1 MSDTAVLPQGAGYG
15 VVIGIGLFFS
25 TFMICLTAL
34 QTRYTAFSPK
44 DSEEFSTASRSVK
57 PGLIASG
64 IVSAWTWAATLLQS
78 CAVAYK
84 FGISGPWWYGAGAC
98 VQILLFAMLAAKLKL
113 NAPYAHT
120 WLEIVGVRWGK
131 AAHLVFMFFGFA
143 TNIIVS
149 SMLILGGS
157 ATVTDLTG
165 MNTIAACFLIPI
177 GVAIYVVVGG
187 MRSTLLCDYTH
198 TVILFVII
206 FVSSRA
212 PFPSVVFDTLDQ
224 TFTFTVYATS
234 PKIGSPTKMHELL
247 ATASSIAP
255 VEGNAHGS
263 YLTMRS
269 KNGIIFGVINIIGNF
284 ATVFQDQAYWQRA
297 IASRPATTVKAYL
310 LGGLAWFAIPFT
322 FATTLGL
329 AAVALRGDPDMRV
342 LSPADV
348 SAGLPA
354 AAAAA
359 ALLGKGGA
367 AAILILLF
375 LAVTSACSAELI
387 ASSSLL
393 TYDVYVKYF
402 NPKANEGQV
411 LRMGHC
417 MYPQVAFWA
426 IVCGVAG
433 TIFFYIG
440 VSMGWLYTFM
450 GVILGSGVAPI
461 ALCITWSK
469 ANKWGCIGGS
479 ILGFFCGLIAWLVTT
494 AKLNDGV
501 INVVTSG
508 GDYEMLAGNLASIL
522 IGAVVAVVTSL
533 IVAFWAIVCGV
544 AGTIFFYIGV
554 SMGWLYTF
562 MGVILGSGV
571 APIALC
577 VTWSKANKWGC
588 IGGSILGFFCGLIA
602 WLVTTA
608 KLNDGVINVVTSGGD
623 YEMLAGNLASILIG
637 AVVAVVTSLIW
648 PDDYDWE
655 ATRTFNKPEPQSES
669 PVESIPSDRESL
681 SEKKDTVTTKAA
693 SVTDSFD
700 AAEQE
705 SELDPAKLKKAF
717 HFASWSSL
725 GLFVI
730 LILLIPLPLFGSAR
744 VYNVKD
750 LTAWVS
756 IGIAWTFFSSFAVVL
771 YPLYESRTALGQIGR
786 GIVKDIFAGG
796 SGKYVSPV
804 KSAGA

>member
-1 MSDTAVLPQGAGYG
+1 MSDAAVLPQGAGYG

-25 TFMICLTAL
+25 AFMIGLTAL

-78 CAVAYK
+78 SAVAYK
-84 FGISGPWWYGAGAC
+84 FGISGPWWYGAGAT

-113 NAPYAHT
+113 NAPFAHT

-131 AAHLVFMFFGFA
+131 VAHLVFMFFGFA

-198 TVILFVII
+198 TTILFII
-206 FVSSRA
+206 ILV
-212 PFPSVVFDTLDQ
+212 
-224 TFTFTVYATS
+224 FTFTVYATS
-234 PKIGSPTKMHELL
+234 PKIGSPAKMHELL
-247 ATASSIAP
+247 SAVSTTAPI
-255 VEGNAHGS
+255 EGNAHGS

-322 FATTLGL
+322 LATTLGL
-329 AAVALRGDPDMRV
+329 AAAALRGDPDMKV

-367 AAILILLF
+367 AALLILLF

-393 TYDVYVKYF
+393 TYDVYVRYI
-402 NPKANEGQV
+402 NPKANEA
-411 LRMGHC
+411 
-417 MYPQVAFWA
+417 QVAFWA
-426 IVCGVAG
+426 LVCGVAG

-479 ILGFFCGLIAWLVTT
+479 ILGFFAGLIAWLVTT

-508 GDYEMLAGNLASIL
+508 GDFEMLAGNLASIL
-522 IGAVVAVVTSL
+522 IGA
-533 IVAFWAIVCGV
+533 I
-544 AGTIFFYIGV
+544 
-554 SMGWLYTF
+554 
-562 MGVILGSGV
+562 
-571 APIALC
+571 
-577 VTWSKANKWGC
+577 
-588 IGGSILGFFCGLIA
+588 
-602 WLVTTA
+602 
-608 KLNDGVINVVTSGGD
+608 
-623 YEMLAGNLASILIG
+623 
-637 AVVAVVTSLIW
+637 VAVVTSLIW
-648 PDDYDWE
+648 PDNYDWE
-655 ATRTFNKPEPQSES
+655 ATRNFNMPKHSPAGDSVSSEK
-669 PVESIPSDRESL
+669 ESVSEKN
-681 SEKKDTVTTKAA
+681 SEKKTEVTTKAA
-693 SVTDSFD
+693 SVADSFD

-705 SELDPAKLKKAF
+705 NELDPAKLNKAF
-717 HFASWSSL
+717 RFASWSSIA
-725 GLFVI
+725 LFVI
-730 LILLIPLPLFGSAR
+730 LILLIPLPLFGSAH
-744 VYNVKD
+744 VYDVKD

-756 IGIAWTFFSSFAVVL
+756 VGIAWTFCSSFAVVI
-771 YPLYESRTALGQIGR
+771 YPLYESRAALGQITK
-786 GIVKDIFAGG
+786 GIVKDIFANG
-796 SGKYVSPV
+796 SGKYVAPT
-804 KSAGA
+804 KASAV